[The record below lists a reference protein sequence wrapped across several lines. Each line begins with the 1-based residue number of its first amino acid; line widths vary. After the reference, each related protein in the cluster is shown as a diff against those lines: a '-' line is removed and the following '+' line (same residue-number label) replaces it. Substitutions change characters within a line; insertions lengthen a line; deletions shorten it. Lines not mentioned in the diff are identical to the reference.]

1 MEKMVMFH
9 GLRPSFKKLNKSKK
23 TPADLYVIKAADV
36 LLSTDNNLVLIETI
50 KTLIKPSFRF
60 NNFYLPVIKKFAEFV
75 QSISLNQCGVSNQ
88 KISFLERGLER
99 SARTLIL
106 CLKYF
111 FPGEINFSN
120 ISEKDELWL
129 YATFT
134 AALFLDIGKLAVGY
148 SITLYHRK
156 AYALKKWNPFRASML
171 GQGYHYKIDYIKEDF
186 SNLDNFSTYKLACN
200 ILDSA
205 TNITSEAEGF
215 NWIAS
220 DLKVLEIWIHLL
232 SGEEDRIPMTS
243 FMSMIPRAEIDIIE
257 NYRINAQV
265 SVTDP
270 IGEAFLQWLRKELAD
285 GKILINEKDAKIK
298 ISDGKIF
305 MSSALF
311 QEFANIDPN
320 YKHPEVIE
328 KQFIDVAKLYQI
340 SISELDQ
347 RYRAFGGL
355 SGLGD
360 LSKRYRTIGGIATA
374 QENQK
379 NSPQRV
385 LQGDI
390 RLISFITSTTSI
402 QKIIDFDS
410 SLKNPSKNFT
420 SPNLGS

>member
-1 MEKMVMFH
+1 MFQ

-23 TPADLYVIKAADV
+23 IEADLYVIKAADD

-50 KTLIKPSFRF
+50 KTLIKPSYRF

-75 QSISLNQCGVSNQ
+75 QSIPLMQHGFFNQEIN
-88 KISFLERGLER
+88 FLERGLER
-99 SARTLIL
+99 SARTLSL

-111 FPGEINFSN
+111 FPEEINFSN
-120 ISEKDELWL
+120 ISNKDELWI

-134 AALFLDIGKLAVGY
+134 AALFLDIGKLAVKY
-148 SITLYHRK
+148 SIMLYHKK
-156 AYALKKWNPFRASML
+156 AYPLKKWNPFTISML
-171 GQGYHYKIDYIKEDF
+171 GLGYYYKIDYIKENYD
-186 SNLDNFSTYKLACN
+186 NLEHSTAPMLARQ
-200 ILDSA
+200 ILDSIS
-205 TNITSEAEGF
+205 NITLETEGF

-220 DLKVLEIWIHLL
+220 DLRVLEIWYYLL
-232 SGEEDRIPMTS
+232 SGKEDRIPMTS
-243 FMSMIPRAEIDIIE
+243 FMSMVPRAEIDLIE
-257 NYRINAQV
+257 NSRINAQIAE
-265 SVTDP
+265 TDP
-270 IGEAFLQWLRKELAD
+270 SGEAFLQWLRKELTD
-285 GKILINEKDAKIK
+285 GKILINEKDAKIS

-305 MSSALF
+305 ISTALF
-311 QEFANIDPN
+311 QEFANVNPN

-360 LSKRYRTIGGIATA
+360 LSKRYRSIGGISTT

-379 NSPQRV
+379 NLPQRV

-390 RLISFITSTTSI
+390 RLISLITSTTSLHN
-402 QKIIDFDS
+402 IINSDS
-410 SLKNPSKNFT
+410 SIKIPTKNFT
-420 SPNLGS
+420 SPNLSS

>member
-1 MEKMVMFH
+1 MVMFQ
-9 GLRPSFKKLNKSKK
+9 GLRSSYKK
-23 TPADLYVIKAADV
+23 TSKTKKAQADLSLIQTADD
-36 LLSTDNNLVLIETI
+36 LLNTENNLVLIEMM
-50 KTLIKPSFRF
+50 KSLIKPSSRF
-60 NNFYLPVIKKFAEFV
+60 NNFYLPIIKKFAEFV
-75 QSISLNQCGVSNQ
+75 QSIPLNQCGISNQ

-99 SARTLIL
+99 STRTLTL

-120 ISEKDELWL
+120 ISDKDELWL

-134 AALFLDIGKLAVGY
+134 AALFLDIGKLAVEY
-148 SITLYHRK
+148 SITLYHKK
-156 AYALKKWNPFRASML
+156 AYALKKWNPFRTAML
-171 GQGYHYKIDYIKEDF
+171 GQGYHYKIDYVKENF
-186 SNLDNFSTYKLACN
+186 NNLDNFSTYKLACN

-205 TNITSEAEGF
+205 TNITSETEGF

-220 DLKVLEIWIHLL
+220 DLRVLEIWIHLL

-257 NYRINAQV
+257 NSRINAQI
-265 SVTDP
+265 SITDP

-305 MSSALF
+305 ISTTLF
-311 QEFANIDPN
+311 QEFANINTN

-360 LSKRYRTIGGIATA
+360 LSKRYRTIGGISTT

-379 NSPQRV
+379 NSPLRV

-390 RLISFITSTTSI
+390 RLISLITSTTSI
-402 QKIIDFDS
+402 QKIINLDS
-410 SLKNPSKNFT
+410 SIKNPSKNFT
-420 SPNLGS
+420 SPNLSS

>member
-1 MEKMVMFH
+1 MFQ
-9 GLRPSFKKLNKSKK
+9 GLRSSYKKINKTKK
-23 TPADLYVIKAADV
+23 AQADLFLIQTADDLLNTEKNLASIEAIK
-36 LLSTDNNLVLIETI
+36 L
-50 KTLIKPSFRF
+50 LIKPSNYFD
-60 NNFYLPVIKKFAEFV
+60 YYIPVIKKFAEFV
-75 QSISLNQCGVSNQ
+75 QNIPLIQDGFFNQ
-88 KISFLERGLER
+88 KTNFLERGLER
-99 SARTLIL
+99 GTRTLVL

-120 ISEKDELWL
+120 ISVENELWL

-156 AYALKKWNPFRASML
+156 VYALKKWNPFRTAML
-171 GQGYHYKIDYIKEDF
+171 GQGYYYKINYIKESF
-186 SNLDNFSTYKLACN
+186 NNLNNFSTYKLACN

-205 TNITSEAEGF
+205 TNITSETEGF

-232 SGEEDRIPMTS
+232 SGEQDRIPMTS
-243 FMSMIPRAEIDIIE
+243 FMSMIPRAEIEIIE

-270 IGEAFLQWLRKELAD
+270 IGEAFLRWLRKELAE
-285 GKILINEKDAKIK
+285 GKILINEKDAKIR

-305 MSSALF
+305 ISTTLF
-311 QEFANIDPN
+311 QEFANVNPN

-360 LSKRYRTIGGIATA
+360 LSKRYRTIGGISTT

-390 RLISFITSTTSI
+390 RLISLITSTTSI
-402 QKIIDFDS
+402 QKIITLDS
-410 SLKNPSKNFT
+410 AKNLGRNFT
-420 SPNLGS
+420 SPNLSS

>member
-1 MEKMVMFH
+1 MVMFQ
-9 GLRPSFKKLNKSKK
+9 GRKSSYKK
-23 TPADLYVIKAADV
+23 TSKGKKAQADLLLIQTADD
-36 LLSTDNNLVLIETI
+36 LLNTENNLVLIEMV
-50 KTLIKPSFRF
+50 KSLIKPSNRF
-60 NNFYLPVIKKFAEFV
+60 DNFYLPVIKKYAEFV
-75 QSISLNQCGVSNQ
+75 QNIPLKQCGISNQ

-99 SARTLIL
+99 STRTLTL

-111 FPGEINFSN
+111 FPEDINFSN
-120 ISEKDELWL
+120 ISDKDELWL
-129 YATFT
+129 YTAFT
-134 AALFLDIGKLAVGY
+134 AALFLDIGKLFVKY
-148 SITLYHRK
+148 SIMIYHEEE
-156 AYALKKWNPFRASML
+156 YPLKIWEPYKGSLL
-171 GQGYHYKIDYIKEDF
+171 GQGYYYGIDYIKENF
-186 SNLDNFSTYKLACN
+186 GNLENSTTPILARQ

-205 TNITSEAEGF
+205 SNIILQTEGF

-220 DLKVLEIWIHLL
+220 DLRVLEAWIDLL

-257 NYRINAQV
+257 NSRINAQIAE
-265 SVTDP
+265 TDP
-270 IGEAFLQWLRKELAD
+270 SGEAFLQWLRKELAD
-285 GKILINEKDAKIK
+285 GKILINEKDAKIS

-305 MSSALF
+305 ISTTLF
-311 QEFANIDPN
+311 QEFANVNPN

-360 LSKRYRTIGGIATA
+360 LNKRYRAIGGISTT

-379 NSPQRV
+379 NLPQRV

-390 RLISFITSTTSI
+390 RLISLITSTTSI
-402 QKIIDFDS
+402 QNIINSDSIKI
-410 SLKNPSKNFT
+410 PTKNFT
-420 SPNLGS
+420 SPNLSS

>member
-1 MEKMVMFH
+1 MFQ
-9 GLRPSFKKLNKSKK
+9 GRKSSYKK
-23 TPADLYVIKAADV
+23 TSKGKKAQADLLLIQTADD
-36 LLSTDNNLVLIETI
+36 LLNTENNLVLIEMV
-50 KTLIKPSFRF
+50 KSLIKPSNRF
-60 NNFYLPVIKKFAEFV
+60 DNFYLPVIKKYAEFV
-75 QSISLNQCGVSNQ
+75 QNIPLKQCGISNQ

-99 SARTLIL
+99 STRTLTL

-111 FPGEINFSN
+111 FPEDINFSN
-120 ISEKDELWL
+120 ISDKDELWL
-129 YATFT
+129 YTAFT
-134 AALFLDIGKLAVGY
+134 AALFLDIGKLFVKY
-148 SITLYHRK
+148 SIMIYHEEE
-156 AYALKKWNPFRASML
+156 YPLKIWEPYKGSLL
-171 GQGYHYKIDYIKEDF
+171 GQGYYYGIDYIKENF
-186 SNLDNFSTYKLACN
+186 GNLENSTTPILARQ

-205 TNITSEAEGF
+205 SNIILQTEGF

-220 DLKVLEIWIHLL
+220 DLRVLEAWIDLL

-257 NYRINAQV
+257 NSRINAQIAE
-265 SVTDP
+265 TDP
-270 IGEAFLQWLRKELAD
+270 SGEAFLQWLRKELAD
-285 GKILINEKDAKIK
+285 GKILINEKDAKIS

-305 MSSALF
+305 ISTTLF
-311 QEFANIDPN
+311 QEFANVNPN

-360 LSKRYRTIGGIATA
+360 LNKRYRAIGGISTT

-379 NSPQRV
+379 NLPQRV

-390 RLISFITSTTSI
+390 RLISLITSTTSI
-402 QKIIDFDS
+402 QNIINSDSIKI
-410 SLKNPSKNFT
+410 PTKNFT
-420 SPNLGS
+420 SPNLSS